1 MSKTLPITEKK
12 GNGKEFLSL
21 ADEVDL
27 SDEGWDNT
35 THPERGPLG
44 TGGLRFNSCHVAVHR
59 NRLDSATGLWST
71 GRVNACDGWG
81 MAGLALTCLPSA
93 EDLAST

>member
-1 MSKTLPITEKK
+1 MHKP
-12 GNGKEFLSL
+12 
-21 ADEVDL
+21 
-27 SDEGWDNT
+27 
-35 THPERGPLG
+35 
-44 TGGLRFNSCHVAVHR
+44 FNRCHVAVHR

-81 MAGLALTCLPSA
+81 MAGLALTCLPLA